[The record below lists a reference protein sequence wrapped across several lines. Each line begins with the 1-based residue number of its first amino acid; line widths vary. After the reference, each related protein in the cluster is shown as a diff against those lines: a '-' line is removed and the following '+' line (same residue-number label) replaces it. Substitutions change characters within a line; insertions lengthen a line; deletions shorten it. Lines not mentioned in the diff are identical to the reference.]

1 VIFISSFG
9 LFISSLR
16 PFFPGLERVFCTNIV
31 AKTPVLVVGI
41 PVLEGLERQHQ
52 FRGHN
57 PSRSSRWDVK
67 LFFTFYLMFC
77 YSEVLL
83 GSFCVWCSL
92 PIFCSYSK
100 KH

>member
-41 PVLEGLERQHQ
+41 PVLEDLSDSINFVAIIPAGLQV
-52 FRGHN
+52 G
-57 PSRSSRWDVK
+57 
-67 LFFTFYLMFC
+67 M
-77 YSEVLL
+77 
-83 GSFCVWCSL
+83 
-92 PIFCSYSK
+92 
-100 KH
+100 